1 MPSQQ
6 MTNPYDNIDAGKDP
20 QALPNPYDQ
29 FDKSPDL
36 VDRFLLNMEAQNR
49 TGTIQGAL
57 QDTTRKADRK
67 LFDSRYQA
75 LPEWHG
81 MLEGSAALLG
91 QIAGGIW
98 DNENS
103 VPVLENFIP
112 IGVGA
117 KAVGLA
123 GRSMTSIGARV
134 FAGATDAAITN
145 AVADAAIQELENNA
159 GFRDQFDTKQW
170 LASTAIGT
178 VAGGVMGP
186 ISHRTASPESQV
198 VDAIHEATKPAP
210 GDPADTLV
218 RPTIDAGHISVTP
231 DTPKMDVELPEG
243 VKLDFGK
250 AETPSVAKRA
260 LMDSESPNDPIALG
274 DRYFPQQRETMAPSE
289 TQSMAMDPNEEPLW
303 KNNGTWKETDPDI
316 AGIGHFGPV
325 IDIEAHGKDWHSV
338 SSRLKQMEAGEA
350 PKALDHPEIGDID
363 VLWGWYDPKADKGIG
378 LSKIVAKH
386 PEVIEKL
393 PDIIRAGEID
403 PSSKKRVILLTG
415 DKRSIIALDY
425 MGEKKTWLLS
435 SYQDL
440 KFGEKNSQRD
450 GKSILRS
457 TDHQPDVSSSSLA
470 DNTIPREGKDF
481 KESRRPTDTMAR
493 SEDHQADTSSTSS
506 AEQNMA
512 LDVPKGK
519 LEKDLAEAI
528 RSQDEEV
535 QPFLS
540 KMRSEMRGD
549 LHRPE
554 SGIRPEDAV
563 AVHEKSFNRIK
574 DLTDR
579 LATVTGVVGVRQKV
593 LKWPGGRSMMNV
605 WGTFHT
611 RTGMIRMRVRD
622 DFKVFAHEVGHHLD
636 KKLGK
641 EFSDLIRLHAIEIEP
656 LKYPGTPEGHELSEG
671 FAEFFRLYMTNPNY
685 VSQEAPRF
693 TKAFTR
699 YLQKNNQDML
709 RELVALQDAFYE
721 WHRLPSDE
729 AIKRTIVSS
738 KQKPLAG
745 KLLDEVR
752 EYGLGNTIA
761 DYLHDAY
768 FHMLD
773 AKHPIYR
780 LEEAL
785 VRTFND
791 NTGRAMDLKAV
802 DSPYKLARM
811 AEGARSG
818 AHMDI
823 LYGVHGYHSL
833 TPASASLRDAI
844 IKAMGGTSVFSKWN
858 DGRMADFAAYL
869 KARRILFEWER
880 FEKGLIPNEPDK
892 ISNGDCLTAI
902 ERYEQEF
909 PEFMEAA
916 DMVHEWGKAS
926 WKLKMDA
933 GLISPEQYRAGL
945 EIRDYVPMKRVMDYP
960 GDGGPIG
967 TNAKGP
973 RGMESRQVDRFVGSM
988 RDTINP
994 LEAMIADMYET
1005 RIAIAQNDMIKAL
1018 DRLAI
1023 QAGDNT
1029 GAIVERIP
1037 AHEMKL
1043 LLKTNPVQDMTKG
1056 MRQVGYGEPEI
1067 QSIRDIFEGTS
1078 LEDVQIKHF
1087 RPQVTTEKG
1096 HILTFRDGG
1105 TLRAIRLADGKS
1117 GEQFIKAFQH
1127 MQGTERQIWISMLAL
1142 PGRIMR
1148 RGVTGA
1154 PEFILANIIRDQT
1167 MAAVFYGKPFSRVA
1181 ATASGM
1187 KDEVFSR
1194 DAARMYNQMGGI
1206 MGGHNAAALRDSAV
1220 KHDLDALR
1228 KKGYVTQYLGTRNP
1242 VKFAKGLMD
1251 MTEVSETATRVGLF
1265 KTFFDEA
1272 KIRGLADYEAAF
1284 EAAWLARDHIDF
1296 DRHGFSMVGF
1306 ARIIPFLNAS
1316 LQGLDKGTRQMIAPL
1331 AKKAMGQILTDEE
1344 TRALPQA
1351 AWAWARMSALV
1362 VAGTSL
1368 HAIMSRH
1375 DDYHEISETT
1385 RATHWMVKTGNKWT
1399 AIPKPF
1405 ELAIFLNIG
1414 EAAFDALRY
1423 NDPTAYER
1431 YMDSLF
1437 QVLMPP
1443 DITGNPLIRTSYELY
1458 GNKDM
1463 FTGAKITPDQLQ
1475 GLEPELQFTEYTSS
1489 FSKALGQAIGMSPIL
1504 TDKILVNFGGGMG
1517 RSLLAFSDLVS
1528 DKPGQSADD
1537 WPFLRRFIKSAS
1549 KGSRSASKFWEKVSS
1564 TTGTWE
1570 AASRSYDAMSEGPER
1585 EDYLA
1590 NLTEEQRVYIIAK
1603 HMEGK
1608 ASQAK
1613 KLHPLDR
1620 ARRAILAISKLRK
1633 DLVDDTVTGTEGDIS
1648 GLPSNDRGAMV
1659 DILASIQV
1667 EEARNALIM
1676 LNEPGWEKRGIADI
1690 ESHYRELEAL
1700 NPQILSVLAD
1710 RYATA
1715 GVVPFETVEQAW
1727 PDYRKRL
1734 LEDGSAAPM
1743 GDFVAMAKHERE
1755 LNGQRISRKAKA
1767 VVPGLRN

>member
-29 FDKSPDL
+29 FDKGPDL
-36 VDRFLLNMEAQNR
+36 VDRFFLNMEAQNR

-57 QDTTRKADRK
+57 QDTARRADRK

-112 IGVGA
+112 VGVGA

-145 AVADAAIQELENNA
+145 AVADAAIQEIEKNA

-186 ISHRTASPESQV
+186 ISHRTASPGSQV
-198 VDAIHEATKPAP
+198 VDSIHEATKPAP
-210 GDPADTLV
+210 VDPADTFV

-231 DTPKMDVELPEG
+231 DTPKMDVTLPEG
-243 VKLDFGK
+243 VKLDFGE

-274 DRYFPQQRETMAPSE
+274 DRYFPQQRETVAPSE
-289 TQSMAMDPNEEPLW
+289 TQSMAMNPNAEPLW

-316 AGIGHFGPV
+316 SGVGKLGPV
-325 IDIEAHGKDWHSV
+325 LKPDSYKDNWIGLV
-338 SSRLKQMEAGEA
+338 DRLKLMNAGEA
-350 PKALDHPEIGDID
+350 PEAISHPEIGPID
-363 VLWGWYDPKADKGIG
+363 VIWGDYDPTSQKGLG
-378 LSKIVAKH
+378 LKKIVEKH
-386 PEVIEKL
+386 PEVINDL
-393 PDIIRAGEID
+393 PDIVRSA
-403 PSSKKRVILLTG
+403 
-415 DKRSIIALDY
+415 SIITKTDNRIRLASNNRLVVVRLDFD
-425 MGEKKTWLLS
+425 GEAKTWLMTA
-435 SYQDL
+435 
-440 KFGEKNSQRD
+440 FEKKDRHIK
-450 GKSILRS
+450 GS
-457 TDHQPDVSSSSLA
+457 TERLDSRQADAHSSSALPA
-470 DNTIPREGKDF
+470 DQRIPEKEVSN

-493 SEDHQADTSSTSS
+493 SGDRQVDTSSTSS
-506 AEQNMA
+506 TNQNMDLEA
-512 LDVPKGK
+512 PEGK
-519 LEKDLAEAI
+519 LETDLAETI
-528 RSQDEEV
+528 KTQDEEV

-554 SGIRPEDAV
+554 SGIRPEEAV

-579 LATVTGVVGVRQKV
+579 LAKTTGVVGVRQKV

-611 RTGMIRMRVRD
+611 STGIIRMRVRD

-641 EFSDLIRLHAIEIEP
+641 EFSDLMRLHAIEIEP
-656 LKYPGTPEGHELSEG
+656 LKYPGTPVGHELSEG

-685 VSQEAPRF
+685 VAQEAPRF

-699 YLQKNNQDML
+699 YLQKNEPDML
-709 RELVALQDAFYE
+709 KELVALQDAFYE

-738 KQKPLAG
+738 KQKPLVG

-773 AKHPIYR
+773 ARHPIYR

-785 VRTFND
+785 VRAFND
-791 NTGRAMDLKAV
+791 NTGRAIDLKAI

-833 TPASASLRDAI
+833 IPGSASLRDAI

-858 DGRMADFAAYL
+858 DGRMAGFAAYL

-880 FEKGLIPNEPDK
+880 FENGKIPNEPDK
-892 ISNGDCLTAI
+892 ISKGDCQTAI
-902 ERYEQEF
+902 SHYEQEF

-916 DMVHEWGKAS
+916 DMVYEWGKAS
-926 WKLKMDA
+926 WKLKLDA
-933 GLISPEQYRAGL
+933 GLITPEQYRAGL
-945 EIRDYVPMKRVMDYP
+945 KIRDYVPMKRVMDYP
-960 GDGGPIG
+960 GDVSPKG

-973 RGMESRQVDRFVGSM
+973 RGMDARQIDRFVGSM

-1029 GAIVERIP
+1029 GAIVERVP

-1043 LLKTNPVQDMTKG
+1043 LLKTNPVEDMTRG

-1096 HILTFRDGG
+1096 NVLTFRDGG
-1105 TLRAIRLADGKS
+1105 TLRAIRIADGKK
-1117 GEQFIKAFQH
+1117 GDQVMKTFLH
-1127 MQGTERQIWISMLAL
+1127 MQGSERNFWVSMLAFPSRVL
-1142 PGRIMR
+1142 RV
-1148 RGVTGA
+1148 GVTSA
-1154 PEFILANIIRDQT
+1154 PEFILANIVRDQT
-1167 MAAVFYGKPFSRVA
+1167 MAAIFYGKPFQRVS

-1187 KDEVFSR
+1187 RDEFLSR

-1206 MGGHNAAALRDSAV
+1206 MGGENVAALRDSAM

-1228 KKGYVTQYLGTRNP
+1228 KKGYVAQYLGTKNP
-1242 VKFAKGLMD
+1242 IELTKGLMGL
-1251 MTEVSETATRVGLF
+1251 TEVSETATRIGLF
-1265 KTFFDEA
+1265 RSFYDEA
-1272 KIRGLADYEAAF
+1272 KGRGLADYEAAF
-1284 EAAWLARDHIDF
+1284 EAAWRARDHIDF
-1296 DRHGFSMVGF
+1296 DRHGFQMVGLS
-1306 ARIIPFLNAS
+1306 RIIPFLNAS
-1316 LQGLDKGTRQMIAPL
+1316 LQGLDKSVRQMVTPL
-1331 AKKAMGQILTDEE
+1331 AKKAMGQILTAEE
-1344 TRALPQA
+1344 ERALPQA
-1351 AWAWARMSALV
+1351 AWAWARLSALIT
-1362 VAGTSL
+1362 AGTAL
-1368 HAIMSRH
+1368 HALMRQH
-1375 DDYHEISETT
+1375 DEYHELNETT
-1385 RATHWMVKTGNKWT
+1385 RATHWMVKSGNKWT

-1405 ELAIFLNIG
+1405 ELAVFLNIG
-1414 EAAFDALRY
+1414 EATWDAVIGQ
-1423 NDPTAYER
+1423 DPTAFER
-1431 YMDSLF
+1431 WQAGAL
-1437 QVLMPP
+1437 QATLPP
-1443 DITGNPLIRTSYELY
+1443 NLLESNPLLRTYFERKS
-1458 GNKDM
+1458 NKD
-1463 FTGAKITPDQLQ
+1463 FFSGADIIPQELQ
-1475 GLEPELQFTEYTSS
+1475 GLEPYLQQTAATSS
-1489 FSKALGQAIGMSPIL
+1489 LSKLLGETLGWSPIL
-1504 TDKILVNFGGGMG
+1504 ADKILVNFGGGLG
-1517 RSLLAFSDLVS
+1517 RSLLSISDLAS
-1528 DKPGQSADD
+1528 DKPEQSADN

-1549 KGSRSASKFWEKVSS
+1549 KGSRSANKFWEKVSS

-1570 AASRSYDAMSEGPER
+1570 AASRSYDAIPEGPER
-1585 EDYLA
+1585 ENYLA
-1590 NLTEEQRVYIIAK
+1590 SLTEEQRVYIAAK

-1633 DLVDDTVTGTEGDIS
+1633 DLVDDTVTGAEGDIS
-1648 GLPSNDRGAMV
+1648 GLPSIDRGAMV

-1667 EEARNALIM
+1667 EEARNALVM

-1700 NPQILSVLAD
+1700 NPKILSVLAD

-1715 GVVPFETVEQAW
+1715 GVVPFETVEKAW

-1743 GDFVAMAKHERE
+1743 GDFVAMSKHERE
-1755 LNGQRISRKAKA
+1755 LNGQRIKRKRKAL
-1767 VVPGLRN
+1767 VPGAED

>member
-29 FDKSPDL
+29 FDKGPGL
-36 VDRFLLNMEAQNR
+36 ADRFLLNMEAQNR

-57 QDTTRKADRK
+57 QDTTRKADRE

-98 DNENS
+98 DNENNL
-103 VPVLENFIP
+103 PVLENFIP
-112 IGVGA
+112 VGVGA

-145 AVADAAIQELENNA
+145 AVADAAIQEIEKTA

-170 LASTAIGT
+170 LASTAVGT

-186 ISHRTASPESQV
+186 ISHRTASPESQA
-198 VDAIHEATKPAP
+198 VDAIHEATKPTP
-210 GDPADTLV
+210 VPSADTFI
-218 RPTIDAGHISVTP
+218 RPTIDESHVAVTS

-243 VKLDFGK
+243 VKLDFGEPE
-250 AETPSVAKRA
+250 APSIAKRA

-289 TQSMAMDPNEEPLW
+289 TQSMAMDPNAEPLW

-316 AGIGHFGPV
+316 AGIGKLGPV
-325 IDIEAHGKDWHSV
+325 LKPDSYIGNWIGLVD
-338 SSRLKQMEAGEA
+338 RLKQMNAGEA
-350 PKALDHPEIGDID
+350 PEAISHPEIGPID
-363 VLWGWYDPKADKGIG
+363 VIWGDYDPKSQKGLG
-378 LSKIVAKH
+378 LKKIVEKH
-386 PEVIEKL
+386 PEVVNDL
-393 PDIIRAGEID
+393 PGIVRSA
-403 PSSKKRVILLTG
+403 
-415 DKRSIIALDY
+415 SIITKTGNRIRLASDNRMVVVRLDFD
-425 MGEKKTWLLS
+425 GEAKTWLMTA
-435 SYQDL
+435 
-440 KFGEKNSQRD
+440 FEKKDRHIK
-450 GKSILRS
+450 GS
-457 TDHQPDVSSSSLA
+457 TERLDSRQADTHSSSTLPA
-470 DNTIPREGKDF
+470 DHRIPEKQVSN

-493 SEDHQADTSSTSS
+493 SEDRQVDTSSTSS
-506 AEQNMA
+506 AEQNMT
-512 LDVPKGK
+512 LDVAKGK
-519 LEKDLAEAI
+519 LENDLAEAI

-554 SGIRPEDAV
+554 SGIRTEDAV

-579 LATVTGVVGVRQKV
+579 LATVTGVIGVRQKV

-773 AKHPIYR
+773 AKHPVYR
-780 LEEAL
+780 LEKAL
-785 VRTFND
+785 VRAFND
-791 NTGRAMDLKAV
+791 NTGRAMDLKAI

-833 TPASASLRDAI
+833 TPGSASLRDAI

-892 ISNGDCLTAI
+892 ISKGDCLTAI

-916 DMVHEWGKAS
+916 NMVHEWGKAS

-973 RGMESRQVDRFVGSM
+973 RSMESRQVDRFVGSM

-1043 LLKTNPVQDMTKG
+1043 LLKTNPVEDMTKG

-1105 TLRAIRLADGKS
+1105 TLRAIRIADGKK
-1117 GEQFIKAFQH
+1117 GDQVMKTFLH
-1127 MQGTERQIWISMLAL
+1127 MQGSERNLWVSMLAYPSRAL
-1142 PGRIMR
+1142 RV
-1148 RGVTGA
+1148 GVTSA
-1154 PEFILANIIRDQT
+1154 PEFILANIVRDQT
-1167 MAAVFYGKPFSRVA
+1167 MAAIFYGKPFQRVS

-1187 KDEVFSR
+1187 RDELFSR

-1206 MGGHNAAALRDSAV
+1206 MGGENVAALRDSAM

-1228 KKGYVTQYLGTRNP
+1228 KKGYFTQYLGTKNP
-1242 VKFAKGLMD
+1242 IEFTKGLMGL
-1251 MTEVSETATRVGLF
+1251 TEVSETATRIGLF
-1265 KTFFDEA
+1265 RTFYDEA
-1272 KIRGLADYEAAF
+1272 KGRGLADYEAAF

-1296 DRHGFSMVGF
+1296 DRHGFQMVGLS
-1306 ARIIPFLNAS
+1306 RVIPFLNAS
-1316 LQGLDKGTRQMIAPL
+1316 LQGLDKSVRQMVTPL
-1331 AKKAMGQILTDEE
+1331 AKKAMGQILNAEE
-1344 TRALPQA
+1344 ERALPQA
-1351 AWAWARMSALV
+1351 AWAWVRLSALIT
-1362 VAGTSL
+1362 AGTAL
-1368 HAIMSRH
+1368 HAMMRQH
-1375 DDYHEISETT
+1375 DEYHELNETT
-1385 RATHWMVKTGNKWT
+1385 RASHWMVKSGNKWT

-1405 ELAIFLNIG
+1405 ELAVFLNIG
-1414 EAAFDALRY
+1414 EATWDAVIGQ
-1423 NDPTAYER
+1423 DPTAFER
-1431 YMDSLF
+1431 WQAGAL
-1437 QVLMPP
+1437 QATLPP
-1443 DITGNPLIRTSYELY
+1443 NLLESNPLVRTYFEQKT
-1458 GNKDM
+1458 NKDF
-1463 FTGAKITPDQLQ
+1463 FTGADIIPQELQ
-1475 GLEPELQFTEYTSS
+1475 GLEPYLQQTAATSS
-1489 FSKALGQAIGMSPIL
+1489 LSKLLGKTLGWSPIL
-1504 TDKILVNFGGGMG
+1504 TDKILVNFGGGLG
-1517 RSLLAFSDLVS
+1517 RSLLSISDLAS
-1528 DKPGQSADD
+1528 DKPEQSADD

-1549 KGSRSASKFWEKVSS
+1549 KGARSANKFWEKVSI

-1570 AASRSYDAMSEGPER
+1570 AASRSYDAMSEGAER

-1590 NLTEEQRVYIIAK
+1590 SLTEEQRVYITAK

-1613 KLHPLDR
+1613 KLHPFDR

-1633 DLVDDTVTGTEGDIS
+1633 DLVDDTVTGAEGDIS
-1648 GLPSNDRGAMV
+1648 GIPSNDRGAMV

-1667 EEARNALIM
+1667 EEARNALVM

-1690 ESHYRELEAL
+1690 SSHYRELEAL

-1715 GVVPFETVEQAW
+1715 GVVPFEAVEQAW

-1755 LNGQRISRKAKA
+1755 LNGQRIKRKAKA